1 MMWHSTPWS
10 VDNDCGDPASVPNR
24 STRTRTRPVRDEPDL
39 GSCASN
45 VEMPRDARSS
55 VGRIAT
61 VTESRRP
68 RTTARRGMHPRYSPS
83 GRSTL
88 GSGRHEVT
96 TVPPVRTRTMTGR
109 RLSLERVRSG
119 QSPRSSDPRDGR
131 RGRRPP
137 RRARAPPHTT
147 DPRTRTGYEGDFPV
161 ERPVLVHS
169 THLPGTLRERF
180 GDARSV
186 VRAYGRGSG
195 SPSDRLRIAP
205 VFGHPESTR
214 LEDDS
219 RSPTDA

>member
-1 MMWHSTPWS
+1 MVIQPPSRTDRHGPEL
-10 VDNDCGDPASVPNR
+10 GR
-24 STRTRTRPVRDEPDL
+24 SATNLIWGRAPVTWRCLETRGRRW
-39 GSCASN
+39 
-45 VEMPRDARSS
+45 DA
-55 VGRIAT
+55 
-61 VTESRRP
+61 SRRSP
-68 RTTARRGMHPRYSPS
+68 SLTAPGRRRGVVHPRYSPS

-119 QSPRSSDPRDGR
+119 QAPRSSGPRDGR

-161 ERPVLVHS
+161 ESPVLVHS
-169 THLPGTLRERF
+169 THLLGTLRERF

-214 LEDDS
+214 PEDDS